1 VGKSVDNLWKTPTD
15 AHPIRDQDMPFSA
28 CEVQVC
34 PWLESS
40 TGPVDSLC
48 GTWGHRDTVTL
59 LLNALEGSRVAK
71 RVREAAPLS
80 DAIGMYLESVAE
92 HDLLTAE
99 DEVRLSRAMEAGRKA
114 QQKIDSESKLT
125 PTERAKLFR
134 SIHEADEA
142 KAEFIRSNLRLVIS
156 IAKRYTGRGLDL
168 LDLVQEGNLG
178 LIRAVEKFDWRKGF
192 KFSTYAT
199 WWIRQAITRG
209 LGNQG
214 RTIRLPVHMVDV
226 VRTVQETALSLSEK
240 LRRRPTIEEIAKT
253 SGLDIERVELA
264 LNAPGDTISLERP
277 VGADGDAELGDFVE
291 DGDAVDPFEVA
302 AEASARIHLS
312 NAMRMLDERER
323 EVITLRYGL
332 DGQSPRT
339 LSDVGKRFDL
349 TRERIRQIEGRA
361 LAKLRH
367 PSSGFDL
374 ESLL

>member
-1 VGKSVDNLWKTPTD
+1 MVV
-15 AHPIRDQDMPFSA
+15 RRM
-28 CEVQVC
+28 
-34 PWLESS
+34 
-40 TGPVDSLC
+40 
-48 GTWGHRDTVTL
+48 RDT
-59 LLNALEGSRVAK
+59 
-71 RVREAAPLS
+71 APLS
-80 DAIGMYLESVAE
+80 DGIGMYLESVAE

-114 QQKIDSESKLT
+114 QQALDAAGRLT
-125 PTERAKLFR
+125 PTERARLYR
-134 SIHEADEA
+134 DVHRADEA

-226 VRTVQETALSLSEK
+226 VRTVQETSLSLTEK
-240 LRRRPTIEEIAKT
+240 LRRRPTVAEIAAS
-253 SGLDIERVELA
+253 SGLDRERVEIA
-264 LNAPGDTISLERP
+264 LNAPGDTVSLERP
-277 VGADGDAELGDFVE
+277 VGTDGDAELGDFVE
-291 DGDAVDPFEVA
+291 DGDALDPFEA
-302 AEASARIHLS
+302 AVEAAARTQLDE
-312 NAMRMLDERER
+312 AMGMLDDRER

-332 DGQSPRT
+332 DGSSART
-339 LSDVGKRFDL
+339 LSDVGKHFKL